1 MSDAV
6 ACTEAERERQTGR
19 QDADVQDVVI
29 VGGGVS
35 GTSTLVQLLR
45 RTREAR
51 PTRPLRLTV
60 VERSEDLYAGLPY
73 GARSGS
79 ASLIVTP
86 LRDFL
91 EDGLRA
97 RFIAWLNEHRAEIL
111 RAEPGLSASWVDQ
124 HADAIRAGE
133 WEELFIPRRL
143 FGRFLRERTEHAIA
157 EARRL
162 GTAEVRSLR
171 GEAVR
176 VRGES
181 EHRVVDVLTEDGA
194 VGLAAHTVVL
204 AVGSPPK
211 QLLSRSGQGPG
222 LFLDDTHAGDLDAL
236 LDDAAARVG
245 ALPPGMSRD
254 VLLVGANADAL
265 ELLHALDRRGSGAVW
280 ERRITVLS
288 RRGEP
293 DAWRARRDRSAEY
306 ISRHL
311 AAYVEGTTPEQ
322 LTAAAVAA
330 AVEADVAA
338 ALAAGFGE
346 QDTVPELKRLTLG
359 ALDAMPWDQQQ
370 AFVDRYGMETNRF
383 SRPTGGDYQAVTT
396 RLLAEARLDMVA
408 ARYVRAESTPSG
420 WVVVVADAAG
430 ERELPG
436 HYGVIVNCAGFEPL
450 PSTDDALLRSLQDS
464 GLARVTR
471 SAAGIEVDAHY
482 RAAEHVFVA
491 GPLLAGNLNEHL
503 RLWHVESCRRILGM
517 SREVADAV
525 AADLGDR
532 GDGTASAKD
541 QAAEQATEPERTYA

>member
-6 ACTEAERERQTGR
+6 VCTEAPEAMPAGR
-19 QDADVQDVVI
+19 HDAAVQDVVI

-35 GTSTLVQLLR
+35 GTSTLVHLLR
-45 RTREAR
+45 RARENQARDER
-51 PTRPLRLTV
+51 PTRPLRITV

-73 GARSGS
+73 GSRSGS

-97 RFIAWLNEHRAEIL
+97 RFIDWLSEHRASIL
-111 RAEPGLSASWVDQ
+111 RAEPGLSASWVEQ
-124 HADAIRAGE
+124 HAEAIRAGD

-143 FGRFLRERTEHAIA
+143 FGRFLRERTEHAVA
-157 EARRL
+157 EASRL
-162 GTAEVRSLR
+162 GSAQVRCVR
-171 GEAVR
+171 GEAIG
-176 VRGES
+176 VRGEV
-181 EHRVVDVLTEDGA
+181 EHRVVDVATESGT
-194 VGLAAHTVVL
+194 VRLAAHTVVL

-211 QLLSRSGQGPG
+211 QQLPRRGRGPG

-236 LDDAAARVG
+236 LDDAAARVR
-245 ALPPGMSRD
+245 ALPPGVSRD

-265 ELLHALDRRGSGAVW
+265 ELLHALDRRGPGTVW

-293 DAWRARRDRSAEY
+293 DAWRARPDRSAEY
-306 ISRHL
+306 ASRHL
-311 AAYVEGTTPEQ
+311 AAYLEGTAPQ
-322 LTAAAVAA
+322 RLTAAAVAA
-330 AVEADVAA
+330 AVQADVAA
-338 ALAAGFGE
+338 ALAAGFCE

-359 ALDAMPWDQQQ
+359 ALDVMPWDQQQ

-383 SRPTGGDYQAVTT
+383 SRPTGGDYHAVTT

-408 ARYVRAESTPSG
+408 ARYVRAEATEQG
-420 WVVVVADAAG
+420 WVVVAADATG
-430 ERELPG
+430 ERELSG

-450 PSTDDALLRSLQDS
+450 PSTDDSLLRNLQDS
-464 GLARVTR
+464 GLVGVTR
-471 SAAGIEVDAHY
+471 SGGGIEVDAHY
-482 RAAEHVFVA
+482 RAAVHVFVA

-525 AADLGDR
+525 AADL
-532 GDGTASAKD
+532 
-541 QAAEQATEPERTYA
+541 AEHERTYA